1 MGRSTIAGLMLVA
14 LSGCQSIESH
24 LMPAAEVPKAK
35 LYSEQGHW
43 IQVADQLQPGSQ
55 RLEANPALYRV
66 LGEAYWRL
74 GIQAMASY
82 AALQPDAGE
91 LETLGRQVFELQE
104 WLDENQA
111 GRRTARESDDHA
123 MGALGI
129 GRDLSRGW
137 QLDDL

>member
-1 MGRSTIAGLMLVA
+1 MVVGLAGCHSL
-14 LSGCQSIESH
+14 ESQ
-24 LMPAAEVPKAK
+24 LLPTAQVPKAK

-91 LETLGRQVFELQE
+91 LESLGQKVFELQE
-104 WLDENQA
+104 WLDENQS
-111 GRRTARESDDHA
+111 GRRSARESDDHA
-123 MGALGI
+123 MGAVGV
-129 GRDLSRGW
+129 GRDLSRDW
-137 QLDDL
+137 